1 MGIFQRVS
9 DIFKSN
15 LNSMLDN
22 AEDPEKMIAQA
33 IREMEVELGR
43 ATSGAAKAIGSEK
56 QLKNELERHR
66 QEAEVWHQRAVQA
79 LETGREELA
88 AKALGRK
95 KEEERLAEGL
105 QPQWEQANDLTQKL
119 KTQIGQLKSKIEEA
133 KRRKGQL
140 AARQRAAE
148 AQKSVSKTLGSLGAG
163 RTAFSTFDRMEEK
176 VREMEAESQAMTELQ
191 GGGEDEL
198 EKEFDNLDSDV
209 SAELAALKNELAAKK
224 SGL

>member
-1 MGIFQRVS
+1 MSIFSRVS

-15 LNSMLDN
+15 LNSLLDN

-33 IREMEVELGR
+33 IREMEVELMR
-43 ATSGAAKAIGSEK
+43 ATSGAAKAIASEK

-66 QEAEVWHQRAVQA
+66 QESEIWQGRAVQA
-79 LETGREELA
+79 LESGREDLA

-105 QPQWEQANDLTQKL
+105 QPQWEQSSELTQKL
-119 KTQIGQLKSKIEEA
+119 KTQIGQLKSKIDEA

-191 GGGEDEL
+191 GGAEDDL
-198 EKEFDNLDSDV
+198 AKEFDNIDSDV
-209 SAELAALKNELAAKK
+209 SAELAALKSSLAKK
-224 SGL
+224 SES